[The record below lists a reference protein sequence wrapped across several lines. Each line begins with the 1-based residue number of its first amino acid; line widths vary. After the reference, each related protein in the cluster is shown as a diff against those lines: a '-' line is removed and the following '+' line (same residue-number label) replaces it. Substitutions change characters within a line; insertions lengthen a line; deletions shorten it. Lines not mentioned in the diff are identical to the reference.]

1 MKFPNAH
8 NGVKKIF
15 TAEILGLIGTIAMA
29 VAGAAAI
36 ILAALVNA
44 GNGSETSAAAGAVT
58 AILAVFGI
66 AGDILMLI
74 GFILNLVGIKAA
86 MKDEAAF
93 KTAMVFTLIGIV
105 ASVFATIYSSNET
118 VSGLMKILM
127 DFTQLC
133 VAVFVIRGIMNLAE
147 KLHNQ
152 KMVAGGRK
160 ATTYMTVAYCLPIV
174 ISFVSTLISLKAE
187 STATMVLSLIALLLS
202 IIAYIIFLNY
212 LRRAVK
218 MLEA

>member
-29 VAGAAAI
+29 VAG
-36 ILAALVNA
+36 
-44 GNGSETSAAAGAVT
+44 
-58 AILAVFGI
+58 
-66 AGDILMLI
+66 
-74 GFILNLVGIKAA
+74 
-86 MKDEAAF
+86 
-93 KTAMVFTLIGIV
+93 
-105 ASVFATIYSSNET
+105 
-118 VSGLMKILM
+118 
-127 DFTQLC
+127 
-133 VAVFVIRGIMNLAE
+133 
-147 KLHNQ
+147 
-152 KMVAGGRK
+152 GRK

-174 ISFVSTLISLKAE
+174 ISFVSTLLSLKAE